1 MAKMLKR
8 YMQYNITIEN
18 LINRIYNN
26 NGKIDDLTFCIMY
39 ADDEELNLIE
49 YQLEYFTRLAFKE
62 ENYKFLAK
70 LQSISLTDIIDKVQ
84 LLQ

>member
-1 MAKMLKR
+1 MAKILKR

-26 NGKIDDLTFCIMY
+26 NGKIDDLTFFIMH

-49 YQLEYFTRLAFKE
+49 YQLEYYTRLAFKE
-62 ENYKFLAK
+62 ENYKFLSK

-84 LLQ
+84 Q